1 MRGCGAGRNI
11 SRARSSR
18 SIDSALCD
26 YFSRHAPHT
35 PLLLDTFFPFVGT
48 QTATVSTPPSHAMA
62 GGSLVVVKATA
73 STSADLESPTVVM
86 WPPHAPNPTYL
97 GCLIHFT
104 NPHTPNNDEHELHR
118 RLRSQKASNR
128 SFLRRHGNGREGLSH
143 FGNAPHMHTCTHAHT
158 QHTQTQTH
166 GNWRCWRRPDSIVSK
181 LGLDIPLKG
190 GKGHSRWT
198 SDRIFSCF
206 WRSLYGRMSLGG
218 MGPDGSRSW
227 RAVYRRNSILCNNFK
242 PECEDSEDDARA
254 SRLPS
259 WRPNSLVTLAPVVCY
274 SRVPQPRE

>member
-1 MRGCGAGRNI
+1 MAQDGIFHERGVQGA
-11 SRARSSR
+11 
-18 SIDSALCD
+18 SIAHCATTSVDMHHT
-26 YFSRHAPHT
+26 RHYCST
-35 PLLLDTFFPFVGT
+35 LFPFVGA

-143 FGNAPHMHTCTHAHT
+143 FGNAPHMHTCTHTTHT
-158 QHTQTQTH
+158 NTNTRQ
-166 GNWRCWRRPDSIVSK
+166 
-181 LGLDIPLKG
+181 LALL
-190 GKGHSRWT
+190 
-198 SDRIFSCF
+198 
-206 WRSLYGRMSLGG
+206 
-218 MGPDGSRSW
+218 
-227 RAVYRRNSILCNNFK
+227 A
-242 PECEDSEDDARA
+242 A
-254 SRLPS
+254 S
-259 WRPNSLVTLAPVVCY
+259 
-274 SRVPQPRE
+274 